1 MKKSSRSSILPVKV
15 TATAPPLPHPATRQ
29 NTMSVSPRLSAAKAP
44 LLNDD
49 RLKITV
55 SPPSGPADATPTEAL
70 LSASPRSITP
80 PLVPLGAKRQPY
92 IPERNSDQFHRMK
105 FYGALERVERRS
117 PAQPHYQDHYNSG
130 GGSGGSPRYG
140 PGGSPAYSPGS
151 PGWGQSP
158 RSFLPPPNVVPSMLY
173 MVGTNRGV
181 SNARGRKPSEHDAP
195 QSRTATVTS
204 LVNTMMGSTIM
215 ALPWGFFECGLVGGC
230 VVVATACC
238 CSFITAAMVLR
249 RGSRD
254 LDFQHL
260 VRRTLGGNM
269 AVIASFVNVLVMLG
283 ASVAY
288 HILMKDCLH
297 VIGSAIIGWS
307 DTPAAN
313 PLGPNSTN
321 ALTPSYMTAN
331 GEFLSSSSFS
341 SAASSAV
348 SLSAVPMHHDS
359 ISPALAFWNKHGEY
373 AALMVLVAWPLTTL
387 KNLTVLVK
395 FNSLGVFFLFFNIFF
410 MVYQGINVAFETTLY
425 QGVNVTGWNKMM
437 VGNYSSIQDVPIMG
451 SNLWFKPMTFGA
463 LAGMSM
469 LAFFVHNAIHP
480 IMRHSNP
487 KTRLCDLG
495 IAYTMV
501 GSLYVTRVLSPCCA
515 TVEHRTHPSL
525 FFFFLSSFFFFL

>member
-1 MKKSSRSSILPVKV
+1 
-15 TATAPPLPHPATRQ
+15 
-29 NTMSVSPRLSAAKAP
+29 
-44 LLNDD
+44 
-49 RLKITV
+49 
-55 SPPSGPADATPTEAL
+55 
-70 LSASPRSITP
+70 
-80 PLVPLGAKRQPY
+80 
-92 IPERNSDQFHRMK
+92 MK

>member
-1 MKKSSRSSILPVKV
+1 
-15 TATAPPLPHPATRQ
+15 
-29 NTMSVSPRLSAAKAP
+29 
-44 LLNDD
+44 
-49 RLKITV
+49 
-55 SPPSGPADATPTEAL
+55 
-70 LSASPRSITP
+70 
-80 PLVPLGAKRQPY
+80 
-92 IPERNSDQFHRMK
+92 
-105 FYGALERVERRS
+105 
-117 PAQPHYQDHYNSG
+117 
-130 GGSGGSPRYG
+130 
-140 PGGSPAYSPGS
+140 
-151 PGWGQSP
+151 
-158 RSFLPPPNVVPSMLY
+158 
-173 MVGTNRGV
+173 
-181 SNARGRKPSEHDAP
+181 
-195 QSRTATVTS
+195 
-204 LVNTMMGSTIM
+204 
-215 ALPWGFFECGLVGGC
+215 
-230 VVVATACC
+230 
-238 CSFITAAMVLR
+238 MVLR

-348 SLSAVPMHHDS
+348 SLSTVPMHHDS

-410 MVYQGINVAFETTLY
+410 IVIVLNLDRLLFA
-425 QGVNVTGWNKMM
+425 
-437 VGNYSSIQDVPIMG
+437 SIGQILRLNFN
-451 SNLWFKPMTFGA
+451 SLKLCFK
-463 LAGMSM
+463 
-469 LAFFVHNAIHP
+469 
-480 IMRHSNP
+480 
-487 KTRLCDLG
+487 D
-495 IAYTMV
+495 
-501 GSLYVTRVLSPCCA
+501 PC
-515 TVEHRTHPSL
+515 L
-525 FFFFLSSFFFFL
+525 FFYNKIITNSTSLHFCRYSFWNQTNLINM